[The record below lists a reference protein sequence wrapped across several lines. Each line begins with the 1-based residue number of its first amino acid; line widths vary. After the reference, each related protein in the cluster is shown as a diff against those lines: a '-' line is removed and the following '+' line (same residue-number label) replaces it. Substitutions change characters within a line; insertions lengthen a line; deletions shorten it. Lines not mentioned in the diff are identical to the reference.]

1 MYCTGLTDRHRK
13 MYNGMCFGRFD
24 AHYAPVTEAGVVS
37 GRMARRGC
45 RSGEKVDDVVVAEEG
60 MTTLRWVCES
70 AEDLYDIKP
79 MYVSRGL

>member
-1 MYCTGLTDRHRK
+1 
-13 MYNGMCFGRFD
+13 
-24 AHYAPVTEAGVVS
+24 
-37 GRMARRGC
+37 MARRGC